1 MYLSNEMA
9 LSFPSRSTNESFARV
24 SVAAFAAQID
34 PTVEELAEIKTIVS
48 EAVTNSIVHGYKE
61 STGIVHI
68 KAKLYTDSFASKIV
82 ITVKDSGAGIKDI
95 KQALEPCFT
104 TGADDRAGMGFTI
117 MQSFTDKFRISS
129 SEGKGTTVLMEKT
142 IVRRS

>member
-9 LSFPSRSTNESFARV
+9 LSFPSKSANESFARV
-24 SVAAFAAQID
+24 SVAAFAAQVD

-48 EAVTNSIVHGYKE
+48 EAVTNAVVHGYRE
-61 STGIVHI
+61 TSGVVHI

-82 ITVKDSGAGIKDI
+82 ITVKDSGIGIKDI

-104 TGADDRAGMGFTI
+104 TGSDDRAGMGFTI

>member
-9 LSFPSRSTNESFARV
+9 LSFPSKSANESFARV
-24 SVAAFAAQID
+24 CVAAFAAQID

-48 EAVTNSIVHGYKE
+48 EAVTNSIVHGYRE
-61 STGIVHI
+61 TAGVVHI

>member
-9 LSFPSRSTNESFARV
+9 LSFPSKSANESFARV
-24 SVAAFAAQID
+24 SVAAFAAQVD

-48 EAVTNSIVHGYKE
+48 EAVTNAVVHGYRE
-61 STGIVHI
+61 TSGVVHI

-82 ITVKDSGAGIKDI
+82 ITVKDGGTGIKDI

-104 TGADDRAGMGFTI
+104 TGSDDRAGMGFTI

>member
-9 LSFPSRSTNESFARV
+9 LSFPSKSANESFARV
-24 SVAAFAAQID
+24 SVAAFAAQVD

-48 EAVTNSIVHGYKE
+48 EAVTNAVVHGYRE
-61 STGIVHI
+61 TSGVVHI
-68 KAKLYTDSFASKIV
+68 KANLYTDSFASKIV
-82 ITVKDSGAGIKDI
+82 ITVKDSGTGIKDI

-104 TGADDRAGMGFTI
+104 TGSDDRAGMGFTI

>member
-9 LSFPSRSTNESFARV
+9 LSFPSKSANESFARV

-61 STGIVHI
+61 TAGVVHI